1 MTDALHPASAPPG
14 GSEQAW
20 IDLHETAADW
30 FMRRSEPGW
39 TGADERALDAWL
51 AQSALHR
58 EVFEGMALTSRDLQR
73 IALAADPAWRLP
85 APTPAQAVPAARTGP
100 AHLAT
105 TTALPSAGW
114 GRRRWAS
121 AAICAGLVL
130 LLGGGYGWQRWDNTA
145 SFQLDVATAHG
156 ETRAIPLPDGSSI
169 ALNMDSQ
176 LQVRFYPRR
185 REVVFGQ
192 GEAFFQV
199 AHDRSRPFT
208 VDSGASQVK
217 VVGTAFNVRAAPPQV
232 VIKVL
237 EGLVEVRP
245 DRQAPQGPVLRLG
258 PGNGLAIDPATGETR
273 SLQAAAATVGD
284 WRSGQIQFQRAP
296 LADVALELSRYLGQP
311 VVLAQQDL
319 ARQPISGVLSTASPQ
334 LFLQALPEL
343 LPLRVQ
349 QAADGSWRIARR

>member
-1 MTDALHPASAPPG
+1 MTDALHPASPALP
-14 GSEQAW
+14 EQAL

-30 FMRRSEPGW
+30 FMRRSDPRW
-39 TGADERALDAWL
+39 TGADERALEAWL
-51 AQSALHR
+51 AQAALHR
-58 EVFEGMALTSRDLQR
+58 EIFEAMSLTSLDLHR
-73 IALAADPAWRLP
+73 IPLAADPSWRP
-85 APTPAQAVPAARTGP
+85 QAHAQATPQQAAPSPRPASQA
-100 AHLAT
+100 AAAT
-105 TTALPSAGW
+105 LPSAGW
-114 GRRRWAS
+114 SRRRWAS

-145 SFQLDVATAHG
+145 SFQLDVATGHG

-185 REVVFGQ
+185 REVVLGQ

-199 AHDRSRPFT
+199 AQDRSRPFT

-217 VVGTAFNVRAAPPQV
+217 VVGTAFNVRTAPPQV

-245 DRQAPQGPVLRLG
+245 DRLAPQGPVLRLG